1 MEDDLALTSEEVAGF
16 LDEVFPATAGKF
28 EILELAPGRA
38 RVRRKTTSA
47 DIRPGG
53 TVSGPAMFELADCAF
68 YIALLAM
75 IGREALTVTSNAN
88 ITFLSKPA
96 PTDLIAE
103 VRILKLGRRLASG
116 DVMIWS
122 EGREKP
128 VAHSSMTY
136 ARAGG

>member
-53 TVSGPAMFELADCAF
+53 TVSGPAMFLADCAF